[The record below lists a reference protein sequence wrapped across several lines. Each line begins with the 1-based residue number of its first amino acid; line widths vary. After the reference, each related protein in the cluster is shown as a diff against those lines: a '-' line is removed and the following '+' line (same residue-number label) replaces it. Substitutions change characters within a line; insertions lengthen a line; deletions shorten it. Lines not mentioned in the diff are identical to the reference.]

1 MNEQPKLSD
10 AEWAL
15 VIELLERERH
25 DLPGELHHTRL
36 ASYRDE
42 LRRRS
47 ELVSNLL
54 ERLRTTQPGGAKG
67 PIRG

>member
-15 VIELLERERH
+15 VIELLQREQH
-25 DLPGELHHTRL
+25 DLPTEIHHTRV

-42 LRRRS
+42 LRHRYEMVR
-47 ELVSNLL
+47 NLL
-54 ERLRTTQPGGAKG
+54 GRLHPPKTA
-67 PIRG
+67 